1 MELSHEFLLLYFEN
15 IPPLSMAWLTTSM
28 FVTKL
33 LFGDLLFNHLL
44 SPNFYSFKVVIC
56 YYFLINM
63 HALVS
68 FYQSRPQSYHPQSLL
83 LVKWCFPGYQAPYAF
98 SKPCLSNPNSFVLT
112 SLEDVYSKYWHVC
125 SACQLFDKITSNV
138 EVCN

>member
-15 IPPLSMAWLTTSM
+15 IPPSLSM
-28 FVTKL
+28 FVTAPHWWSL
-33 LFGDLLFNHLL
+33 VQP
-44 SPNFYSFKVVIC
+44 SPNFYSFKVVIY
-56 YYFLINM
+56 YYFLNNM